1 MWKKEIGTVS
11 SPPNQLLRYSSFL
24 QLLLI
29 WSRHERGQGMA
40 GECVWRQIA
49 LQKRDTNKRKIQ
61 KVWDGCFSQAAL
73 EVGGDQLEGR
83 VRRGQLLW
91 RQELQLLPKPGADR
105 LAPPIFLICHPS
117 QWHQCPPCYPHP
129 ELWGSEASDYKH
141 NLYTQTDQ
149 GSWSGFDPY
158 NYLCDPEQ
166 AKSAF
171 LSLCF
176 LIWNVA
182 IPSWYGCWEN

>member
-1 MWKKEIGTVS
+1 
-11 SPPNQLLRYSSFL
+11 
-24 QLLLI
+24 
-29 WSRHERGQGMA
+29 MA

-61 KVWDGCFSQAAL
+61 KVWDGCFSQVAL

-117 QWHQCPPCYPHP
+117 Q
-129 ELWGSEASDYKH
+129 
-141 NLYTQTDQ
+141 
-149 GSWSGFDPY
+149 
-158 NYLCDPEQ
+158 
-166 AKSAF
+166 
-171 LSLCF
+171 
-176 LIWNVA
+176 
-182 IPSWYGCWEN
+182 